1 MNKHHNQTTVS
12 PTSNTQGVDTWTN
25 IRTRLQPAQPAI
37 HNTWTHEQTSEPDYS
52 QPNQQYTTRGHM
64 NKHQNQTTA
73 SPTSNTQH
81 VDTWTNI
88 RTRLQPAQPAIH
100 NTWTH
105 EQTSQPDYS
114 QPNQQYTRRGHM
126 NKHQNQ
132 TTASPTSNTQ
142 GVDTWTNITTRL
154 QPAQPAI
161 QPAQP
166 AIHKAW
172 THEQTSQPEYSQPN
186 QQYTTRGHMNKHQN
200 QTTASSTS
208 NTQHVDTWTNIRTR
222 LQPAQPAIHN
232 TWTHEQTSEPDYS
245 QLNQQ
250 YTRRGHMNKHQ
261 NQTTASPT
269 SNTQHVDTWTNIRTR
284 LQPAQ
289 PAIHNTW
296 THKQTSEPD
305 YSQPNQ
311 QYTTRGHMNKHQ
323 NQTTASPTSNTQAR
337 GHMNKHHNQ
346 TTASPTSNTQHVD
359 TWTNIRTR
367 LQPAQPAIHKA
378 WTHEQTS
385 EPDYS
390 QPNQQY
396 TRRGHMNKHQNQTTA
411 SPTSNTQGV
420 DTWTNIR
427 TRLQPAQPA
436 IHKAWT
442 HEQTSEPDYSQ
453 PNQQYTRRGH
463 MNKHQ
468 NQTTASPTSNTQGV
482 DTWTNIR
489 TRLQPAQPAI
499 HKPAWTHE
507 QTSQPDYSQPNQYT
521 SNTQEPDVDTWTNIT
536 TRLQPAQPIHKH
548 TWTNIRTRLAIH
560 KWTHE
565 QTSEPDYSQLNQ
577 QYTTRGHMNK
587 HQNQTT
593 ASPTSNTQ
601 HVDTW
606 TNIRTRLQPAQPA
619 IHNAWTHVNQTTYT
633 TRGTN
638 IRTRLQPANINQQ
651 YTRRGHMNK
660 HQNQTTASP
669 TSNTQHVDTWT
680 NIRTRL
686 QPAQPAIHNTWTH
699 EQTSEPDYSQP
710 NQQYT
715 TRGHMNKHHNQTTA
729 SPTSNTQGVDT
740 WTNIRTRLQP
750 AQPAIHNTWTQTQ
763 PNQQYTTVD
772 TCTNIRT
779 RHSQLN
785 QQYTTRGHMNKHQNQ
800 TTASPTSNTQGV
812 DTWTNIRTRLQPAQ
826 PAIHKR
832 GHMNKHQTR
841 LQPAQ
846 PAIHKAWTHEQ
857 TSQPDYSQPNQQYT
871 SVDTWTNIKPDYSQP
886 NQQYTRRG
894 HMNKHEQDTAS
905 PTSNDTNIR
914 TRLQPAQP
922 AIHNTWTHEQTSQPD
937 YSQLNHTCQTTYTT
951 RGHMNKHQNQTT
963 ASPTSNTQ
971 TNIRTWTHEQTSEPD
986 YSQPNQQYTTRGH
999 MNKHQNQTTASPTSN
1014 TQRVDTWTNIRT
1026 RLQPAQPA
1034 IHNTWTHEQTSEPD
1048 YSQPNQQYTTRG
1060 HMNKHQNQTTASP
1073 TSNTQHVDTWTNIRT
1088 RLQPAQPAIHNTW
1101 THEQTSQPDYSQP
1114 NQQYTTTRLQPAQ
1127 PAIHNTWTHE
1137 QTSEPDYSQ
1146 PNQQYTTRGHMN
1158 KHQNQTTASP
1168 TSNTQGVDT
1177 WTNIRTRL
1185 QPAQPAIHNTW
1196 THEQTSEPDYSQLNQ
1211 QYTTRGHMKKHQEPV
1226 SCNGVSHTYERSAGL
1241 C

>member
-1 MNKHHNQTTVS
+1 MKPAPEPDYSQPNQQYTTRGHMYKHQNQTTAS
-12 PTSNTQGVDTWTN
+12 PTSNTQHVDTWTN
-25 IRTRLQPAQPAI
+25 ITTRLQPAQPAI

-105 EQTSQPDYS
+105 EQTS
-114 QPNQQYTRRGHM
+114 
-126 NKHQNQ
+126 
-132 TTASPTSNTQ
+132 
-142 GVDTWTNITTRL
+142 
-154 QPAQPAI
+154 
-161 QPAQP
+161 
-166 AIHKAW
+166 
-172 THEQTSQPEYSQPN
+172 
-186 QQYTTRGHMNKHQN
+186 
-200 QTTASSTS
+200 
-208 NTQHVDTWTNIRTR
+208 
-222 LQPAQPAIHN
+222 
-232 TWTHEQTSEPDYS
+232 
-245 QLNQQ
+245 
-250 YTRRGHMNKHQ
+250 
-261 NQTTASPT
+261 
-269 SNTQHVDTWTNIRTR
+269 
-284 LQPAQ
+284 
-289 PAIHNTW
+289 
-296 THKQTSEPD
+296 EPD

-323 NQTTASPTSNTQAR
+323 NQTTASPTSNTQHVDTCTNIRTRLQPAQPAIHNTWTHEQTSEPDYSQPNQQYTTR
-337 GHMNKHHNQ
+337 GHMYKHQNQ
-346 TTASPTSNTQHVD
+346 TTASPTSNTQGVDTWTNIRTRLQPAQPAIHNAWTHVQTSEPDYSQPNQQYTMREPDVD

-390 QPNQQY
+390 QP
-396 TRRGHMNKHQNQTTA
+396 
-411 SPTSNTQGV
+411 
-420 DTWTNIR
+420 
-427 TRLQPAQPA
+427 
-436 IHKAWT
+436 
-442 HEQTSEPDYSQ
+442 
-453 PNQQYTRRGH
+453 
-463 MNKHQ
+463 
-468 NQTTASPTSNTQGV
+468 
-482 DTWTNIR
+482 
-489 TRLQPAQPAI
+489 
-499 HKPAWTHE
+499 
-507 QTSQPDYSQPNQYT
+507 
-521 SNTQEPDVDTWTNIT
+521 
-536 TRLQPAQPIHKH
+536 
-548 TWTNIRTRLAIH
+548 
-560 KWTHE
+560 
-565 QTSEPDYSQLNQ
+565 NQ

-619 IHNAWTHVNQTTYT
+619 IHKTWTHEQTS
-633 TRGTN
+633 
-638 IRTRLQPANINQQ
+638 QP
-651 YTRRGHMNK
+651 T
-660 HQNQTTASP
+660 SP

-699 EQTSEPDYSQP
+699 EQTSEPDY
-710 NQQYT
+710 
-715 TRGHMNKHHNQTTA
+715 R
-729 SPTSNTQGVDT
+729 TSNTQHVDT
-740 WTNIRTRLQP
+740 WTNIRTRL
-750 AQPAIHNTWTQTQ
+750 
-763 PNQQYTTVD
+763 
-772 TCTNIRT
+772 
-779 RHSQLN
+779 
-785 QQYTTRGHMNKHQNQ
+785 
-800 TTASPTSNTQGV
+800 
-812 DTWTNIRTRLQPAQ
+812 
-826 PAIHKR
+826 
-832 GHMNKHQTR
+832 
-841 LQPAQ
+841 
-846 PAIHKAWTHEQ
+846 
-857 TSQPDYSQPNQQYT
+857 
-871 SVDTWTNIKPDYSQP
+871 
-886 NQQYTRRG
+886 
-894 HMNKHEQDTAS
+894 
-905 PTSNDTNIR
+905 
-914 TRLQPAQP
+914 
-922 AIHNTWTHEQTSQPD
+922 
-937 YSQLNHTCQTTYTT
+937 
-951 RGHMNKHQNQTT
+951 
-963 ASPTSNTQ
+963 
-971 TNIRTWTHEQTSEPD
+971 
-986 YSQPNQQYTTRGH
+986 QPNQQYTTRGH

-1014 TQRVDTWTNIRT
+1014 TQDVDTWTNITTRLQPAQPAIHKAWTHEQTSEPDYSQPNQQYTTRRGHMNKHQNQTTASPTSNTQHVDTCGHKHQNQTTASPTSNTQHVDTWTNITT

-1101 THEQTSQPDYSQP
+1101 THEQTSEPDYSQP
-1114 NQQYTTTRLQPAQ
+1114 NQQYTTRLQTWTHEQTSPDYSQPNQQYTTRGHMNKHQNQTTASPTSNTQHVDTWTNIRTRLQPAQPAIHNTWTHEQTSEPDYSQPNQQYTTRGHMNKHHNQTTVSPTSNTQGVDTNMTHEQTSEPDYSQPNQQYTTRGHMNKHQNQTTASPTSNTQHVDTWTNIRTRLQPAQPAIHNTWTHEQTSEPDYSQPNQQYTTRGHMNKHQNQTTASSTSNTQGVDTWTNIRTRLQPAQ